1 MRRSSA
7 PESTS
12 TVMMVAVMP
21 EVRLLPLGMRRR
33 PGEPLFTL
41 VCFPVGQT
49 GYILDTGS
57 VITPIRIDGAQAFYN
72 SLDMCLWL
80 RIDGVLDRGGLGGGL
95 SGDCHREGANCQG
108 SHDAGDDFLHGHN
121 VSLRRGHLQ
130 RGAGSRCMSLTRAAT
145 CCAHGP
151 VGCSHGRKS
160 GLLLIIC
167 SSVALGRTR
176 CHEDCSDMR
185 GW

>member
-130 RGAGSRCMSLTRAAT
+130 RGAGSRV
-145 CCAHGP
+145 H
-151 VGCSHGRKS
+151 
-160 GLLLIIC
+160 
-167 SSVALGRTR
+167 VADT
-176 CHEDCSDMR
+176 CSDMLCAWA
-185 GW
+185 GWPRTWPGMWPDFDHLFVSGAGPNPVS